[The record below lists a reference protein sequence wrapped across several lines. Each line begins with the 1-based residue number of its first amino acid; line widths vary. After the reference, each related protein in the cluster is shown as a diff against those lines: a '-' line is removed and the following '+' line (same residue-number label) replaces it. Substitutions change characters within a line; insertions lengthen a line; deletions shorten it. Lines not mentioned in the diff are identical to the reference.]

1 MDRNNSSTS
10 RREFLAICSAAGVGS
25 TFFAGTLYA
34 LTAGKPEEK
43 VDSLRDDRVP
53 SDLWLCSKDR
63 GHGIGLDDGQA
74 WSHLSRSRRLRAS
87 HADDLRSGWRRL
99 DRRFGPLSL

>member
-10 RREFLAICSAAGVGS
+10 RREFLAICSAGVGS

-43 VDSLRDDRVP
+43 VTVEMINQAAALAGIHISPAKTEALI
-53 SDLWLCSKDR
+53 SKLNEQR
-63 GHGIGLDDGQA
+63 RAFEAI
-74 WSHLSRSRRLRAS
+74 RRLNLPNDVPPAF
-87 HADDLRSGWRRL
+87 
-99 DRRFGPLSL
+99 RFDPVISA